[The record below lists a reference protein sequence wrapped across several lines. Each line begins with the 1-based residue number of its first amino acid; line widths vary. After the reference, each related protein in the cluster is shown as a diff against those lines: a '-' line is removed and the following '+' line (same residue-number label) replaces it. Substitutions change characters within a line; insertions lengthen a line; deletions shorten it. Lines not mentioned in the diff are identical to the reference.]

1 MRQMAKCICC
11 VCVYEGYKNQNH
23 CLGKHLFLV
32 FLQFHIRSMINSLV
46 YGLGE
51 YSSWGKR
58 VCVCWSSID
67 FSLSPA
73 KSRQTPLQNGE
84 WKKLN
89 ITVAVSVAVPV
100 DTCCHSSWHGQNA
113 HGKRPPL
120 GRQLLTLATHTDT
133 LPEGVNGGA
142 NLENIVKLWQ
152 QLRQQTSTP
161 ADRRQTIWGKSNSN

>member
-1 MRQMAKCICC
+1 MAKCICC
-11 VCVYEGYKNQNH
+11 VCVCLYEGYKNQNH

-133 LPEGVNGGA
+133 LAQGVNGGR

-161 ADRRQTIWGKSNSN
+161 AERRQTIWGKSNSN